1 MNKSFK
7 QDQDSILSIH
17 GIIDSLVIYI
27 GEEMT
32 INVLKILWFSDLNLR
47 IMHKERT
54 ISKL

>member
-1 MNKSFK
+1 MNKSLK
-7 QDQDSILSIH
+7 QDQDSIFLIH

>member
-7 QDQDSILSIH
+7 QDQDSIFSIH